1 MKQLTIN
8 PELKALIPPLTEEE
22 FKQLQAN
29 VLADGIREPIITWNG
44 TIVDGHNRYELSQMY
59 DLPFQILEIEFENKD
74 YCKKWMAE
82 NQLGRRN
89 LSDFVKGELI
99 DFIRDIERQIGKEK
113 QLQTLKKGIE
123 TPDLSIIDKT
133 EIHDTRKIVSEKL
146 GWSTGKVAMFD
157 VVKKHAPEEIKAKLR
172 TGEVSI
178 NQAYQHIKGE
188 QEKKNH
194 YAQVAE
200 KIKANDIK
208 PQSELNEIIAQ
219 EFDVKHGD
227 IYLINDRHILIV
239 ADAVNDIKY
248 ILKNCPKI
256 DCVLTDP
263 PYGISYKSPTGNGL
277 TQRGDYKIIQG
288 DEQEFDPSILFN
300 YSKNVITWGAN
311 HYANK
316 LDNSPGWLI
325 WDKRDGEAINNNSDC
340 EMAWSNMIGSAR
352 LWHHKWNGMIK
363 DSERGE
369 KRIHPTQKPIK
380 LYEWCIEITK
390 TGQVIIDP
398 FAGSGIIIPS
408 CHNTER
414 TAIAV
419 EKDYTYA
426 AAILNRMIS
435 FGYKVNKK

>member
-8 PELKALIPPLTEEE
+8 PKLKSLIPPLTEEE
-22 FKQLQAN
+22 FKQLEDN
-29 VLADGIREPIITWNG
+29 CLKEGIREAILTWNG
-44 TIVDGHNRYELSQMY
+44 FIIDGHNRYEIATKWNLDFETKSKH
-59 DLPFQILEIEFENKD
+59 FENEEEVKE
-74 YCKKWMAE
+74 WMIL
-82 NQLGRRN
+82 NQFGRRN
-89 LSDFVKGELI
+89 LSNYQRSVLALQLEEVFKEKA
-99 DFIRDIERQIGKEK
+99 KEK
-113 QLQTLKKGIE
+113 QKGAGGAVPQKSAEAPIE
-123 TPDLSIIDKT
+123 TRKELAKVANVS
-133 EIHDTRKIVSEKL
+133 HDTITKVKVIEEK
-146 GWSTGKVAMFD
+146 
-157 VVKKHAPEEIKAKLR
+157 APEEIKAKLR

-288 DEQEFDPSILFN
+288 DEQEFDPSILFS

-390 TGQVIIDP
+390 AGQVIIDP

-414 TAIAV
+414 SAIAV

-426 AAILNRMIS
+426 AAILNRMMCL
-435 FGYKVNKK
+435 GYKVNKK

>member
-22 FKQLQAN
+22 FKQLEAN

-44 TIVDGHNRYELSQMY
+44 TIVDGHNRYELAKKWNLDFETKSKH
-59 DLPFQILEIEFENKD
+59 FENEEQVKE
-74 YCKKWMAE
+74 WMIL
-82 NQLGRRN
+82 NQFGRRN
-89 LSDFVKGELI
+89 LSNYQRSVLALQLE
-99 DFIRDIERQIGKEK
+99 DIFKAKAKEK
-113 QLQTLKKGIE
+113 QQKGINQFSLIQKSE
-123 TPDLSIIDKT
+123 EAPIVTIKEVAKVANVS
-133 EIHDTRKIVSEKL
+133 HDTIA
-146 GWSTGKVAMFD
+146 KVK
-157 VVKKHAPEEIKAKLR
+157 VIEQKAPEEVKAKLR

-178 NQAYQHIKGE
+178 NQAYQHITGE

-208 PQSELNEIIAQ
+208 SQSELNEIIAQ

-390 TGQVIIDP
+390 AGQVIIDP

-414 TAIAV
+414 SAIAV

-426 AAILNRMIS
+426 AAILNRMMCL
-435 FGYKVNKK
+435 GYKVNKK